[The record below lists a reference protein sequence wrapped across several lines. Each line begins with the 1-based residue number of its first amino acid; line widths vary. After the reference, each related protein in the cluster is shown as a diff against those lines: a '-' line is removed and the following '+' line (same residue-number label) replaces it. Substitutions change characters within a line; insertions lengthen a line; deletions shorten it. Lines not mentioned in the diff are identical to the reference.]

1 MSWTRASLGRC
12 LSNLTLTA
20 GSSKSPA
27 QASSGVE
34 GRNPRQSSF
43 PGLFWSWQAGPHI
56 LTDEMT
62 PEHKDGVAVQDSRT
76 LNQSSVKGYWPATQ
90 ENKVLSLPSWVWR
103 VWLNCLLIH
112 AEPHL
117 HRLLSTQSQKGE
129 KTKAD
134 WLTGC
139 TQTATYIPFLSF

>member
-56 LTDEMT
+56 LTDEMI

-90 ENKVLSLPSWVWR
+90 
-103 VWLNCLLIH
+103 
-112 AEPHL
+112 
-117 HRLLSTQSQKGE
+117 
-129 KTKAD
+129 KTKFWASPPGSGGCG
-134 WLTGC
+134 WTACWSMRNHTFTGC
-139 TQTATYIPFLSF
+139 CPPSRKKERKSRQTG